1 MCERTRVARQWLLVA
16 HSGYSRVL
24 NSTLSSFERKRTGT
38 TMLDRWF
45 LLAVTSELPRSCLS
59 PTLSKVLVRCFAVY
73 NLSLPWPCILGTAMD
88 ERVEAL
94 LADVLA
100 LEGEDP
106 NVIREG
112 ARGALADYE
121 QLFRAQE
128 VNKRMKDKAAHA
140 CQCAVPRSPGRRDA
154 IAQGNVDRRA
164 LKGSPQH
171 YQWTAFPLKE

>member
-1 MCERTRVARQWLLVA
+1 M
-16 HSGYSRVL
+16 S
-24 NSTLSSFERKRTGT
+24 
-38 TMLDRWF
+38 DRWV
-45 LLAVTSELPRSCLS
+45 LSPPTSERPRRYLC
-59 PTLSKVLVRCFAVY
+59 PILSKVLVTCLAVY
-73 NLSLPWPCILGTAMD
+73 NLSPLALLLGTAMD

-112 ARGALADYE
+112 VRGALADYE

-140 CQCAVPRSPGRRDA
+140 CHALFRARLVEEMRLRKGTSTAEHLKAVLIIIDGPR
-154 IAQGNVDRRA
+154 
-164 LKGSPQH
+164 
-171 YQWTAFPLKE
+171 FP